1 MMAVGNLIQTG
12 SEYVEAI
19 TTRRSDRR
27 TRSAFQAL
35 VVSTAT
41 PGATLLDFGSGPG
54 IDARFYAE
62 RGFRVVAYD
71 VDPAMRDYFASHC
84 RDFMLSGRITL
95 QSGTYPEFLALP
107 ADRVPPADVVTSN
120 FAPLNLIED
129 VAGLFAKFH
138 VLTGPRGKVLA
149 SVLSPYFIGDARYR
163 WWWRNISQLRRDGRS
178 LVPGIQA
185 PIVRR
190 TLGDFAAQS
199 APFFRLTQVFSGLGR
214 SGWLR
219 LTGSRFMF
227 LLFEKQ

>member
-1 MMAVGNLIQTG
+1 MTSVRNAIQTG

-19 TTRRSDRR
+19 TARRSDRR
-27 TRSAFQAL
+27 TRTAFQAL
-35 VVSTAT
+35 VVNLAP
-41 PGATLLDFGSGPG
+41 PGGTLLDFGSGPG

-71 VDPAMRDYFASHC
+71 VDPGMREYFRSHC
-84 RDFMLSGRITL
+84 RDFMLSGRISL
-95 QSGTYPEFLALP
+95 QGGTYPEFLALP
-107 ADRVPPADVVTSN
+107 ADHMQRADIVTSN

-129 VAGLFAKFH
+129 VASLFARFH
-138 VLTGPRGKVLA
+138 ALTGPRGKVLA
-149 SVLSPYFIGDARYR
+149 SVLSPYFIGDARYG
-163 WWWRNISQLRRDGRS
+163 WWWRNIPRLRRDGRS
-178 LVPGIQA
+178 RVQGVQA

-199 APFFRLTQVFSGLGR
+199 APLFQLTRVFSDLGR
-214 SGWLR
+214 PGRLR